1 MQAIL
6 HVPVLADGLGEL
18 IGADLLPGQV
28 GHGVDGLA
36 VPAAAGR
43 GAASAHDL
51 DRQLGMREQD
61 PAGHRVADPGE
72 LEGARLPPTMPGV
85 LGEIHG
91 WHVPPGQPRQLLVQ
105 PGTVALDDEH
115 VMRIASVQVAG
126 VLVLR
131 VESVGSDDRAG
142 DIDSVQQRGERGDL
156 VRLPVDH
163 RLTQH
168 DAAAG
173 IERREQV
180 HRPLVGEAGAASGL
194 AIHRDDPRRGCCDPR
209 CAGPRVLLR
218 HAGLRRVRGWEV
230 GAGDQPVRHRL
241 VQRFRV
247 EFLQDPADRRL
258 ARRRPRNREP
268 EPDPH
273 AQRQVMG
280 PFGDRDVAA
289 GPGQHRAH
297 RQREHRHQ
305 PMPDPAAGARVG
317 HRRQRS
323 HQIGRRLHIHL
334 LPRGIGV
341 GHTIGCG
348 PDAGGEQVDR
358 RGWAGGHDTL
368 R

>member
-180 HRPLVGEAGAASGL
+180 HRPLVGEAGAAGGL
-194 AIHRDDPRRGCCDPR
+194 AVHRDDPRRGNPRRRCGDPR
-209 CAGPRVLLR
+209 RTGPCVLLR
-218 HAGLRRVRGWEV
+218 RAGLRRVRGWRAGAG
-230 GAGDQPVRHRL
+230 GAGDQPVRHHP

-247 EFLQDPADRRL
+247 DLLQGPADRRL
-258 ARRRPRNREP
+258 ARRR
-268 EPDPH
+268 
-273 AQRQVMG
+273 
-280 PFGDRDVAA
+280 
-289 GPGQHRAH
+289 
-297 RQREHRHQ
+297 
-305 PMPDPAAGARVG
+305 
-317 HRRQRS
+317 S
-323 HQIGRRLHIHL
+323 SKL
-334 LPRGIGV
+334 
-341 GHTIGCG
+341 
-348 PDAGGEQVDR
+348 
-358 RGWAGGHDTL
+358 
-368 R
+368 